1 MRATMMAVAGTIA
14 LIIAATGCVVA
25 QDRAEL
31 EVDHALTFDFA
42 TPHTDW
48 ATPYALGTTRVLFF
62 TDGRG
67 GRARECVELMERFD
81 LEAKAVFWARIV
93 DSPNDHW
100 HGGEIGE
107 MRMLELLAQ
116 KWDCYVFLGVAFSN
130 LSAEQQYKVL
140 RPVADGAGL
149 VMVRTDDKRVLKDDN
164 RIQQWPALAR
174 VPLGDAFSIGEGR
187 GLRLPKQPDIPYHNG
202 WEVEY
207 DYWAEQLG
215 HAILWA
221 AGHEPKMTLRVDPAA
236 DEVVWDATKTF
247 TLDVRG
253 EAVGDEAHALI
264 RVRTA
269 GGPTIDLPERA
280 LPGRAF
286 SVQVGALPAGDW
298 HFDAWV
304 VSSEG
309 IETWATVP
317 FTVTASPALSGVL
330 LDAEWGEVGDMISGK
345 ALVEG
350 AIGPNDSVRVGL
362 FDRRGRLL
370 KQKLLKPANGQV
382 QFEFE
387 IEPWMPML
395 VRMDA
400 ALLRNPPG
408 DDPAMVIDSADA
420 YVRVTRRNRG
430 QFNFLIWDTPRGTLA
445 PYAEQ
450 SLAENSV
457 TLQLGGGNPPLITS
471 AFDIAWVPYTTH
483 IKAAKTED
491 GIMKPFCWNNEEALA
506 AAVQAK
512 ADNYLPARQHGAF
525 VYSLGDEIS
534 TQGSCLSPQCAEAYR
549 DYLDL
554 VYGSLDA
561 LNESWATNFANWD
574 QVGLSKDGDDDE
586 ANSLAEGNYPRW
598 FDRQAFQSYNF
609 VQMSGAY
616 AKAYS
621 EIDPEART
629 GFEGAGKFA
638 RGDDLDL
645 IIRDSGLWSPYPGVA
660 DEVIRSIAPRDFPR
674 SNWMGYAKD
683 ADPLLRKYW
692 RMVTRGC
699 DAVWW
704 WRWETIGRFH
714 GWIAPDLRPY
724 PAVKE
729 ILKDTQIV
737 RDGLGDLLLK
747 SEMLDDDI
755 AVLYSYPSTLACELE
770 DGGSY
775 GSYEAAHTSFHQIIR
790 DLGYQFRYVT
800 DRMLRLGEFEADRY
814 RVLILPRIEALGE
827 AEAAVIRQYV
837 EDGGVVIADVRPAIY
852 DGHCKPLDE
861 GLLDDVFGIA
871 TDDRA
876 PATISSTFIESDPDV
891 TFDKALVDTTVSLT
905 TGVEHGIANGVPL
918 MITNRYGDG
927 AAILLNFAAA
937 SFPKLAVAGTD
948 AAAGELMAD
957 LISRSGANVP
967 ALALLDAVG
976 ERLRN
981 IEVTRWQDGDMQ
993 IVSLFRQSGTR
1004 EPATVVL
1011 PEAKHVYDLRNR
1023 DYLGHVTRFETEIIP
1038 FRASFFA
1045 LCDAQTPAPSIVAQ
1059 PAGVARGQV
1068 ANVSIS
1074 VPGATGLHAFRLTA
1088 KAGSADFDWLD
1099 QVVIAGAQPVQIQV
1113 PVAFN
1118 DPTGEYQI
1126 SARELF
1132 SNQSFE
1138 ATLRVK

>member
-1 MRATMMAVAGTIA
+1 MMAVAGTIA
-14 LIIAATGCVVA
+14 LIIVATCAVA

-48 ATPYALGTTRVLFF
+48 AQPYALGTTRVLFF

-67 GRARECVELMERFD
+67 TAPRECVELMQRFD
-81 LEAKAVFWARIV
+81 IDAEAVFWARIV
-93 DSPNDHW
+93 DSPNTHW

-107 MRMLELLAQ
+107 MRMLELLSQ
-116 KWDCYVFLGVAFSN
+116 KWDCYVFMGVPFTN
-130 LSAEQQYKVL
+130 MSAEQQYKVL
-140 RPVADGAGL
+140 RPVTDGAGL
-149 VMVRTDDKRVLKDDN
+149 VMVGANDERVLKADN
-164 RIQQWPALAR
+164 LIEQWPALTR

-207 DYWAEQLG
+207 DYWAEKLG

-221 AGHEPKMTLRVDPAA
+221 AGHEPKMTLRVDPDA
-236 DEVVWDATKTF
+236 DEVAWDATKTF

-253 EAVGDEAHALI
+253 EAVGDEAHALM

-269 GGPTIDLPERA
+269 GGPAIDLPERA

-309 IETWATVP
+309 VETWATVP

-330 LDAEWGEVGDMISGK
+330 LDAEWGETGDTISGK
-345 ALVEG
+345 AMVEG
-350 AIGPNDSVRVGL
+350 ALGPNDSVRVGL
-362 FDRRGRLL
+362 FDRRGRML
-370 KQKLLKPANGQV
+370 KQELLVPADGEV
-382 QFEFE
+382 RFEFE

-395 VRMDA
+395 VRVDA

-408 DDPAMVIDSADA
+408 DEPAMVIDSADE

-450 SLAENSV
+450 SLVENSV
-457 TLQLGGGNPPLITS
+457 TLQLGGGQPALMLS
-471 AFDIAWVPYTTH
+471 AFDVSWVPYTTRVMTP
-483 IKAAKTED
+483 KTDD
-491 GIMKPFCWNNEEALA
+491 GIMKPFCWNDEAAVA
-506 AAVQAK
+506 AHVQAK
-512 ADNYLPARQHGAF
+512 AEEYMPARRHGVF
-525 VYSLGDEIS
+525 VWSLGDEV
-534 TQGSCLSPQCAEAYR
+534 TTKGSCLSPHCAEAYR

-561 LNESWATNFANWD
+561 LNESWTTNFANWD
-574 QVGLSKDGDDDE
+574 QVGLSKEGDNDE
-586 ANSLAEGNYPRW
+586 ANSLAEGNYSRW
-598 FDRQAFQSYNF
+598 FDRKAFQSYNF
-609 VQMSGAY
+609 VQFCGAY
-616 AKAYS
+616 AEAYS
-621 EIDPEART
+621 AIDPEALT
-629 GFEGAGKFA
+629 GFEGAGRFSQ
-638 RGDDLDL
+638 GDDLDL
-645 IIRDSGLWSPYPGVA
+645 IIRNNGFWSPYPGVA
-660 DEVIRSIAPRDFPR
+660 DEVIRSIAPREFPR
-674 SNWMGYAKD
+674 SNWMGYTKD
-683 ADPLLRKYW
+683 ADSLLVKYW

-699 DAVWW
+699 DAVWY
-704 WRWETIGRFH
+704 WRWDCIGRFH
-714 GWIAPDLRPY
+714 GWLAPDLRPF

-729 ILKDTQIV
+729 ILEDTQIV

-755 AVLYSYPSTLACELE
+755 AVMYSYPSTFACEIE
-770 DGGSY
+770 DGATY
-775 GSYEAAHTSFHQIIR
+775 GSYESAHVSFHQIIR
-790 DLGYQFRYVT
+790 DLGYQFSYVS
-800 DRMLRLGEFEADRY
+800 DRMLRLGEFDADKY

-827 AEAAVIRQYV
+827 AEAAVIRRYV

-852 DGHCKPLDE
+852 DGHCKPLAE

-871 TDDRA
+871 TDGRA
-876 PATISSTFIESDPDV
+876 SATIGPALIEGDQNLVFEKAFVDP
-891 TFDKALVDTTVSLT
+891 TVSLT
-905 TGVEHGIANGVPL
+905 TGVARGDADGVPL

-948 AAAGELMAD
+948 DAAGELMAD
-957 LISRSGANVP
+957 LISRSGANAP
-967 ALALLDAVG
+967 ALALLDAAG

-981 IEVTRWQDGDMQ
+981 IEATRWQDGDTQ

-1088 KAGSADFDWLD
+1088 KAGSADLDWLD

-1126 SARELF
+1126 SALELF